1 MSNHFPFKIILAG
14 VMLFGLGFL
23 SLHGQNVE
31 TFTFNPVL
39 PGYKDSAVFPI
50 LEYPLARLV
59 QLYREKGLAAVK
71 EIAATRHRVDL
82 FEDRVR
88 VVVRSLPEIPSA
100 TTGHPTHGTGE
111 KRNISARIQTL
122 GGVIEVQRGPIVQA
136 QLPLHAVVS
145 LAETRGIVHI
155 RLPIKP
161 HRHVVSE
168 GVEFSGADDFEDV
181 PGFQNYRT
189 ARIGILDIGFDGYES
204 LLGSELPA
212 EVTTRSFNWSGDLS
226 GGGVRHGTACA
237 EIVYDMSP
245 DSRLYLANFDT
256 LTEMGQ
262 AVQWFIDQGVD
273 IISSSVG
280 WYNAG
285 AGDGTGPVCELV
297 DYAAQNGVIWVNSAG
312 NDADSHW
319 EGDFV
324 DTNLNGYC
332 DFGGD
337 DIFTFTMPA
346 WYSLWVYMN
355 WNDWGVWDGSE
366 YSGSAND
373 YDMYL
378 YYYSG
383 GWNLV
388 DSSLYPQNGIRGQ
401 WPVEAIS
408 GWYGSSTLKWGIKV
422 KKKAGAAAKKLELF
436 FDFNYS
442 YNHEFI
448 TPWGSLAIPGDS
460 PNAIA
465 VGAIPWLSG
474 YTDYYYTYSG
484 RGPTSDNRVKPDLAA
499 ASSVTND
506 TYGTFG
512 GTSASCP
519 HVAGAFG
526 VLFNRTPFTP
536 DEIVEMLLL
545 RADDWGSGGKDNI
558 FGEGKLDIDD

>member
-1 MSNHFPFKIILAG
+1 MSDLSSVKILLAG
-14 VMLFGLGFL
+14 VILISLGCL
-23 SLHGQNVE
+23 PLAGQNVE
-31 TFTFNPVL
+31 TFKFSPEL
-39 PGYKDSAVFPI
+39 PDYKNSTDFHK
-50 LEYPLARLV
+50 LEYPLARVL
-59 QLYREKGLAAVK
+59 QLYREKGLSAV
-71 EIAATRHRVDL
+71 EELAHRHHRVDL
-82 FEDRVR
+82 FKDRIR
-88 VVVRSLPEIPSA
+88 VVIRSLPEIPSSI
-100 TTGHPTHGTGE
+100 TSHPVNGAGE
-111 KRNISARIQTL
+111 ARDLSTRIQTL
-122 GGVIEVQRGPIVQA
+122 GGVVEVERGTIVQA
-136 QLPLHAVVS
+136 QIPLDAVTA
-145 LAETRGIVHI
+145 LGNTRGII
-155 RLPIKP
+155 RLRLPIKP
-161 HRHVVSE
+161 HLHVVSE
-168 GVEFSGADDFEDV
+168 GVEFSGADDFEGV

-189 ARIGILDIGFDGYES
+189 ARIGILDIGFEGYEN
-204 LLGSELPA
+204 LLGSELPE

-237 EIVYDMSP
+237 EIVHDMSP
-245 DSRLYLANFDT
+245 DSQLFLANFDT

-262 AVQWFIDQGVD
+262 AVEWFVDQGVN

-285 AGDGTGPVCELV
+285 AGDGTGPVCEWV
-297 DYAAQNGVIWVNSAG
+297 DYALQNGVIWVNSAG

-319 EGDFV
+319 EGQFV
-324 DTNLNGYC
+324 DSNHNGYC

-337 DIFTFTMPA
+337 DIFTFSMPA
-346 WYSLWVYMN
+346 WYSLWVYLN
-355 WNDWGVWDGSE
+355 WNDWGVWDGSD

-383 GWNLV
+383 GWHYV
-388 DSSLYPQNGIRGQ
+388 DSSLYTQNGIRGQ
-401 WPVEAIS
+401 WPVESIS
-408 GWYGSSTLKWGIKV
+408 GWYSSSTLTWGIKV
-422 KKKAGAAAKKLELF
+422 KKNTGAAAKRLELF

-448 TPWGSLAIPGDS
+448 NPWGSLAIPGDS

-484 RGPTSDNRVKPDLAA
+484 RGPTSDNRVKPDLSA

-526 VLFNRTPFTP
+526 VLFNRTPFSP
-536 DEIVEMLLL
+536 DEIVELLLL
-545 RADDWGSGGKDNI
+545 RADDWGAGGKDNI